1 MEVMEKESKGKCM
14 SGWGKFYNNSGKK
27 YEGIVPQLES
37 QTAQPRKTT
46 ASHPQLLDHDKV
58 AAIDA
63 AIKALGHK
71 KRRTD

>member
-1 MEVMEKESKGKCM
+1 MEVLEKDNKGKYM
-14 SGWGKFYNNSGKK
+14 SGWGKFYNNCGKK

-37 QTAQPRKTT
+37 QTTQPRKTT
-46 ASHPQLLDHDKV
+46 ASHHHDKV